1 MARKLKVWVGLLALI
16 SCGPWLANAQTPA
29 ESTRPSETTKE
40 TTNNSAPPRRPGFSP
55 GGGGGSGGGE
65 RHRPNYGSEDQ
76 EKFQNV
82 RRALDALTPEQR
94 KRFQENFQRWS
105 NFSPED
111 KKALSDRESFRHRK
125 MAEDIEQAI
134 KSTNLEL
141 APEQRALFVK
151 RYTEERHQIE
161 EQIRKD
167 SDEKRQPLLAE
178 MLAKLKSEFTQA
190 AQIPKR

>member
-1 MARKLKVWVGLLALI
+1 MARKLKVWGGLVALI
-16 SCGPWLANAQTPA
+16 GSGALLANAQTPA
-29 ESTRPSETTKE
+29 DSPRPNATPKE
-40 TTNNSAPPRRPGFSP
+40 TSNDSSPPRRPGFSP
-55 GGGGGSGGGE
+55 GGGGGGE

-134 KSTNLEL
+134 KNTNLEL

-178 MLAKLKSEFTQA
+178 MLAKLKSEFTQG
-190 AQIPKR
+190 AQAQKR

>member
-1 MARKLKVWVGLLALI
+1 
-16 SCGPWLANAQTPA
+16 
-29 ESTRPSETTKE
+29 
-40 TTNNSAPPRRPGFSP
+40 
-55 GGGGGSGGGE
+55 
-65 RHRPNYGSEDQ
+65 
-76 EKFQNV
+76 
-82 RRALDALTPEQR
+82 
-94 KRFQENFQRWS
+94 
-105 NFSPED
+105 
-111 KKALSDRESFRHRK
+111 

-190 AQIPKR
+190 AQTPKR

>member
-1 MARKLKVWVGLLALI
+1 MARKLTVWVGLVALI
-16 SCGPWLANAQTPA
+16 SCGSWLANAQTPA
-29 ESTRPSETTKE
+29 ESTRPSATPKE
-40 TTNNSAPPRRPGFSP
+40 TINDSAPPRRPGFSP
-55 GGGGGSGGGE
+55 GGGGGGGGGE
-65 RHRPNYGSEDQ
+65 RHRPNNGSEDQ

-82 RRALDALTPEQR
+82 RRALEALTPEQR

-190 AQIPKR
+190 AQTPKR